1 MNIDLTPIFQAII
14 ALLAAL
20 ITLKLIPW
28 IKSKATEQQ
37 YDNLATAAKVAV
49 YAAEQIFSHGNN
61 EEKLQYAIEKLSDNG
76 FTVDYEA
83 LRAAVEKAVYE
94 LKSEQLLTDSFAKRT
109 EQTEQPEEETAQE
122 AEDETA
128 K

>member
-61 EEKLQYAIEKLSDNG
+61 EEKLQYAIEKLSDKG
-76 FTVDYEA
+76 FTADYEA

-94 LKSEQLLTDSFAKRT
+94 LKSEQLLADSFTKRT
-109 EQTEQPEEETAQE
+109 ENAGETAQGAEEETVE
-122 AEDETA
+122 
-128 K
+128 